1 MLGVAAGLAFLG
13 GGKAMA
19 QDADA
24 GSTTDLFTTVQDFT
38 GWSNGGGS
46 PVTSFGPVTAATYD
60 ADGSATNG
68 LASGG
73 GVGTPGSMQINTG
86 SNAVGYTYTVFSANL
101 LYNAAAMA
109 AIDPGGSP
117 GGTVP
122 FSGTMYITYT
132 APTWVGPDVY
142 YQVGLDIAYPG
153 DGYYGTFFGGSAVS
167 DGTIDGLATY
177 TQAVPYSLVAGG
189 GGGFSISP
197 FFNAGTYGSGVGGTS
212 NVMTSPWYVDDIEV
226 PTSQV
231 PEPATLG
238 ALGSGLTLLMLRRR
252 RQA

>member
-1 MLGVAAGLAFLG
+1 MFGKMLDMNIGGFARPGRHAKIMLGVAAGLAFLG

-109 AIDPGGSP
+109 AIDPVGARAARSPSQAPCTLPTRRPHGS
-117 GGTVP
+117 VP
-122 FSGTMYITYT
+122 MFITRSDSILPIRATATMAHFLEAPLFPTGPST
-132 APTWVGPDVY
+132 ALRRTPRPSPTHS
-142 YQVGLDIAYPG
+142 LLA
-153 DGYYGTFFGGSAVS
+153 AV
-167 DGTIDGLATY
+167 
-177 TQAVPYSLVAGG
+177 VA
-189 GGGFSISP
+189 SRSRP
-197 FFNAGTYGSGVGGTS
+197 FLT
-212 NVMTSPWYVDDIEV
+212 
-226 PTSQV
+226 
-231 PEPATLG
+231 PEPTGPASAAQAT
-238 ALGSGLTLLMLRRR
+238 S
-252 RQA
+252 